1 MSRRSWWP
9 RWPWNT
15 PETLGEIITYG
26 FVAEPVAWQIVT
38 CWPAIFSSDLLCSSD
53 LMCSSDLDLLCSSD
67 LMCSSVFCLCSSCF
81 PEDFDEVPE
90 PHFEPLF
97 FSACTSTS
105 WGPQFVLCGWLLPGP
120 CSVSLP
126 WPAEVAIWPA
136 VLPLPYCFVLSDD
149 AVA

>member
-9 RWPWNT
+9 RWPWET

-26 FVAEPVAWQIVT
+26 FVAEPLAWQIVT
-38 CWPAIFSSDLLCSSD
+38 CWPATEDCVVSVFSSVLLCSSD
-53 LMCSSDLDLLCSSD
+53 LPCSDL
-67 LMCSSVFCLCSSCF
+67 
-81 PEDFDEVPE
+81 PEVCDEVPE

-105 WGPQFVLCGWLLPGP
+105 CGPQLVLCGWLLPGP
-120 CSVSLP
+120 WSVSLP

-136 VLPLPYCFVLSDD
+136 VLPLPYCFVLSDE
-149 AVA
+149 ALA